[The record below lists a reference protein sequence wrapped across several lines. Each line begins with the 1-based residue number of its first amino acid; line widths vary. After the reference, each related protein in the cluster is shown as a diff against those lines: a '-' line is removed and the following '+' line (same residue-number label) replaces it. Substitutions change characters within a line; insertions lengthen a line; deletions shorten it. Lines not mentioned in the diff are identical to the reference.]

1 MDTIT
6 LTIDGRQVQV
16 AKGSTVLE
24 AARVAGINIP
34 TLCYH
39 PELRPEGACRLCVVE
54 IKGGKSLAAACVM
67 PAGNG
72 MEVHTNTPFVRE
84 ARRTALELLLANHP
98 FECLTCE
105 RSGNCELQ
113 TLAHDLGVR
122 EVRYTGEKRSVP
134 IDDSSLSLV
143 RDPNKCILCGRC
155 VRMCGEVQGVH
166 ALGYINRGWD
176 TLVEPLF
183 GQKLADVACVNC
195 GQCSTVCPTGAI
207 TEKSYVDD
215 VWKAL
220 GDPNKYV
227 VVQTAPAT
235 RVAVGEALGMAPGS
249 IVTGQMVAGL
259 RRLGFDKVF
268 DTDFTADLTILEE
281 GNELLDRLKN
291 GGTLPLLT
299 SCSPGWVKFCEHFYP
314 ELLPHVS
321 TCKSPQQMFGAV
333 AKTYYADK
341 IGVKPEDMYVVSI
354 MPCTAKKYEAQ
365 RPEMTA
371 SGVADV
377 DAVLTSRELARMFKE
392 AGLDFQ
398 HIPEENYDDPL
409 GISTG
414 AAVIFGA
421 SGGVME
427 AALRTVYEVVTGKT
441 LEALDFVEVRGLTG
455 IKEAEVD
462 LDGTK
467 VKVAVS
473 NSLANARQILDK
485 IKAGEAPWQF
495 VEIMA
500 CPGGCIGGG
509 GQPIPVNR
517 ETREARMKAIY
528 DVDKAMPIR
537 KSHENPA
544 VQTLYKEFL
553 GQPLSHKSHELL
565 HTHYTERSPF

>member
-1 MDTIT
+1 VDAIS

-16 AKGSTVLE
+16 EKGSTVLE
-24 AARVAGINIP
+24 AAKMSGINIP

-39 PELRPEGACRLCVVE
+39 PELRSEGACRLCVVE
-54 IKGGKSLAAACVM
+54 IKGGKSLAASCVT
-67 PAGNG
+67 PVANG
-72 MEVHTNTPFVRE
+72 MEVKTNSPLVRQ
-84 ARRTALELLLANHP
+84 ARRTILELLLANHP

-122 EVRYTGEKRSVP
+122 EVPYFGEKRTVP

-155 VRMCGEVQGVH
+155 VRMCSEVQGVH
-166 ALGYINRGWD
+166 ALGYVNRGWE
-176 TLVEPLF
+176 TLIDPF
-183 GQKLADVACVNC
+183 FSNKLANVACVNC

-207 TEKSYVDD
+207 TEKSHVDD
-215 VWKAL
+215 VWAAL
-220 GDPNKYV
+220 GNPNKYV

-235 RVAVGEALGMAPGS
+235 RVAIGEALGMEPGS

-259 RRLGFDKVF
+259 RRLGFNKVF
-268 DTDFTADLTILEE
+268 DTDFSADLTVVEE
-281 GNELLDRLKN
+281 GHELLHRLRN
-291 GGTLPLLT
+291 GGALPLLT
-299 SCSPGWVKFCEHFYP
+299 SCSPGWVKFCEHVYP
-314 ELLPHVS
+314 DLLPHVS
-321 TCKSPQQMFGAV
+321 SCKSPQQMFGAL
-333 AKTYYADK
+333 AKTYYANK
-341 IGVKPEDMYVVSI
+341 IGIQPQDMYVVSV

-377 DAVLTSRELARMFKE
+377 DAVLTVRELARMFKE
-392 AGLDFQ
+392 AGIDFKNM
-398 HIPEENYDDPL
+398 PEEMYDDPL

-414 AAVIFGA
+414 AAAIFAA

-441 LEALDFVEVRGLTG
+441 LEALDFIDVRGLTG
-455 IKEAEVD
+455 IKEAQVD
-462 LDGTK
+462 LDGTI
-467 VKVAVS
+467 VRIAVA
-473 NSLANARQILDK
+473 NSLANARQILDR
-485 IKAGEAPWQF
+485 IKAGKAPWHF

-517 ETREARMKAIY
+517 EKREARIKAIY
-528 DVDKAMPIR
+528 DVDKAMTIR

-553 GQPLSHKSHELL
+553 GEPLSHKSHELL
-565 HTHYTERSPF
+565 HTHYIERSAF